1 VRVGW
6 VTHQLPDGTTSR
18 GRGLLQGRYAGGAE
32 MSTEEML
39 AAAPDDVEV
48 TVIAPDAPEAAVAG
62 FDRVVVG
69 ATERLSPTLTAA
81 LRASEPILWLRSPQ
95 PATLRPLFEAARL
108 VVWPSRTCAEWH
120 PWWQGPYEL
129 CPAPMEP
136 DCVFPA
142 EKEGFALWAG
152 RDHPQKGRVEARMW
166 AHARQ
171 IPLVELTDAPRDQ
184 VLEVMSRATFFVHLP
199 QGIVDPCPR
208 TLIEAELAGCQV
220 VTNRLAGRVEV
231 AGQGPDVVRE
241 HIRQV
246 PATFWGWVRDR

>member
-1 VRVGW
+1 MRVGW
-6 VTHQLPDGTTSR
+6 VTHQLPDGSMTR
-18 GRGLLQGRYAGGAE
+18 GAGLLQGRYAGGAE

-48 TVIAPDAPEAAVAG
+48 TVLRPDGPPSSLDG

-69 ATERLSPTLTAA
+69 ATEQLSAPLTAA
-81 LRASEPILWLRSPQ
+81 LRASQPILWLRSPQ

-108 VVWPSRTCAEWH
+108 LIWPSKTCADWH
-120 PWWQGPYEL
+120 PWWDGSYEV
-129 CPAPMEP
+129 CPAPMDP

-142 EKEGFALWAG
+142 PKEPFALWAG
-152 RDHPQKGRVEARMW
+152 RNHPQKGRVEARMW
-166 AHARQ
+166 AHARG
-171 IPLVELTDAPRDQ
+171 IPLTELTDAPREQ
-184 VLEVMSRATFFVHLP
+184 VLEVMSRATWFVHLP

>member
-6 VTHQLPDGTTSR
+6 VTHQLPDGR
-18 GRGLLQGRYAGGAE
+18 HDHGPGLLKGRYAGGAE

-39 AAAPDDVEV
+39 AGAPDDVEV
-48 TVIAPDAPEAAVAG
+48 TVVAPDAPASALDG

-69 ATERLSPTLTAA
+69 ATERLAATLTEA
-81 LRASEPILWLRSPQ
+81 LSASEPILWLRSPQ

-120 PWWQGPYEL
+120 PWWQGPYEV
-129 CPAPMEP
+129 CPAPMDP
-136 DCVFPA
+136 DCVRPA
-142 EKEGFALWAG
+142 VKEGFALWAG

-166 AHARQ
+166 AHSKQ
-171 IPLVELTDAPRDQ
+171 IPLVELTDAPRGQ
-184 VLEVMSRATFFVHLP
+184 VLEVMSRASWFVHLP

-231 AGQGPDVVRE
+231 AGQGPDVLRE
-241 HIRQV
+241 YLRRV
-246 PATFWGWVRDR
+246 PGMFWGWVRDS